1 VAYDEHKQGAGYQI
15 TRFRDGTML
24 SPISTDALLLGYDP
38 VSQDIVA
45 SGPNGLE
52 LMKGTHVVQTVSVGA
67 NPRIEILPKD
77 HRIYVVTHH
86 LLTILRTT
94 AP

>member
-1 VAYDEHKQGAGYQI
+1 
-15 TRFRDGTML
+15 
-24 SPISTDALLLGYDP
+24 
-38 VSQDIVA
+38 
-45 SGPNGLE
+45 
-52 LMKGTHVVQTVSVGA
+52 MKGTHVVQTVSVGA